1 VELLR
6 EIAVYIHI
14 PFCSSKC
21 YYCDFVSFP
30 RLDKRID
37 EYVECLIMEM
47 ELYKDM
53 LKECTV
59 ETVFIGG
66 GTPSYIDESHIMRI
80 LEYLYQ
86 NYKSDGIKEITIEVN
101 PETVE
106 YKKVKAYKDTGINR
120 ISIGLQSTNDNLLAQ
135 IGRRHTFDDFLKSY
149 EIIEKAGFNNI
160 SVDLMFG
167 LPNQNIDDCVNS
179 LDSVIDLNV
188 KHISYY
194 SLIIE
199 ENTLMNR
206 WYKEG
211 KMKLPDEDVER
222 EMYHVGVELLK
233 SKGYRHYEISNFAVQ
248 GYECRHNLYYWK
260 IKPYIG
266 FGISSH
272 SNIGNKRFWNY
283 SSYSSYINALKNGNI
298 PMEGEEYIDKDMQM
312 AEFMIMGL
320 RLVDGVNRNEFKKRF
335 NVDVDEIFGKALN
348 RHFKNG
354 LITEKNGNIM
364 FTERGLDLSNIVYV
378 DLLPD

>member
-1 VELLR
+1 M
-6 EIAVYIHI
+6 
-14 PFCSSKC
+14 
-21 YYCDFVSFP
+21 
-30 RLDKRID
+30 DKRID
-37 EYVECLIMEM
+37 EYVNSLIKEMEM
-47 ELYKDM
+47 YKDI
-53 LKECTV
+53 LGEYTV

-66 GTPSYIDESHIMRI
+66 GTPSYIDERYIVRI
-80 LEYLYQ
+80 LEYLYR
-86 NYKSDGIKEITIEVN
+86 NYRSEDIKEITIETN

-106 YKKVKAYKDTGINR
+106 YTKVKAYKDIGINR
-120 ISIGLQSTNDNLLAQ
+120 ISIGLQSTNDNLLTQ
-135 IGRRHTFDDFLKSY
+135 IGRKHTFNDFLKSY

-167 LPNQNIDDCVNS
+167 LPNQTIDDCINS
-179 LDSVIDLNV
+179 LESVVDL
-188 KHISYY
+188 KADHISYY

-211 KMKLPDEDVER
+211 KLKLPDEDTER
-222 EMYHVGVELLK
+222 EMYHKGVEFLK
-233 SKGYRHYEISNFAVQ
+233 SKGYRHYEISNFEIHDK
-248 GYECRHNLYYWK
+248 ECRHNLFYWK

-283 SSYSSYINALKNGNI
+283 SKYSKYINAINNGDI
-298 PMEGEEYIDKDMQM
+298 PVEGEELIDDEMKM

-320 RLVDGVNRNEFKKRF
+320 RLVDGVSRDEFRKRF
-335 NVDVDEIFGKALN
+335 NVDMEEKFGKALS
-348 RHFKNG
+348 RHLKQG
-354 LITEKNGNIM
+354 LIAEENGNIR
-364 FTERGLDLSNIVYV
+364 FTKMGLDLSNIVYV